1 MKNFLIGTGFVIYFA
16 MAGFGVYSLV
26 SDASASGGLTADM
39 IRVALAS
46 AHVDTRPGSQLKLLD
61 RTTGQWHLFVLDR
74 FTTQAYGH
82 HATINIDVHEVQQ

>member
-1 MKNFLIGTGFVIYFA
+1 MKNFLIGTGFAIYFA

-26 SDASASGGLTADM
+26 AEASGGLTADM

-61 RTTGQWHLFVLDR
+61 RTTGQWHDFQLNS
-74 FTTQAYGH
+74 FTVRASGN
-82 HATINIDVHEVQQ
+82 HATIDINATRLN